1 MTDKAYTEL
10 ANRFRPRLEAELA
23 EIDNLSTENAAWSAP
38 VELDQQSVGRVSRID
53 AMQAQAM
60 AQATERRRLSRIKQ
74 VEAALKRIE
83 DGEYGYCLTCGEEIE
98 AKRLAT
104 DPAAPLCIG
113 CSRGG
118 N

>member
-1 MTDKAYTEL
+1 MAKDETSTAFEKAL
-10 ANRFRPRLEAELA
+10 RAELDELRA
-23 EIDNLSTENAAWSAP
+23 QSETSAQSRAT
-38 VELDQQSVGRVSRID
+38 VTLDQQSVGRLSRMD

-60 AQATERRRLSRIKQ
+60 AQATERRRLARIKQ

>member
-1 MTDKAYTEL
+1 MAKDETSTAFEKAL
-10 ANRFRPRLEAELA
+10 RAELDELRA
-23 EIDNLSTENAAWSAP
+23 QSETSAQSRAP
-38 VELDQQSVGRVSRID
+38 VTLDQQSVGRLSRMD

-60 AQATERRRLSRIKQ
+60 AQATERRRLARIKQ